1 MINNAWVENT
11 LASMSVGEKVGQ
23 LLCPRIYGHFLSS
36 DADEYLEYVRWI
48 EEYHIGGVEIFGGDV
63 YGAAFLLNRL
73 QAASKNPLLVTCDA
87 ETGMGHRIKGTT
99 HLTHNMG
106 LGATGSVQ
114 AAYNQGKITAIEG
127 RALGVHV
134 FEGPT
139 VDVNIHPDNPI
150 IAVRSFG
157 DDPEFVA
164 KMGCACIRG
173 VQDHGLIACA
183 KHFPGHGNTNVD
195 SHVDIPVITVPRNI
209 FEKTDLL
216 PFRAAFDAGVMG
228 VMTAHIN
235 IPSLDPDSGL
245 PATLSHAVSTGLLR
259 EEMGFDGLVISD
271 SLKMDALTRYY
282 PPGEAELM
290 SLLAGTDIL
299 LVPFL
304 GEAFETIVGA
314 VENGDLSEERLDAS
328 VRRILKAKS
337 WCGLHDNR
345 FTDTGELHRKI
356 GTEAS
361 IINDARN
368 LTRSSV
374 TLIKNKSNILPIN
387 RENALKILSI
397 LYYDHPLEPIGDTFL
412 DEMRQRARGTSRD
425 YYEEGIPDESG
436 NITTITLPCDCDT
449 RIEAEA
455 LKKAAE
461 SDLVVCAFVYRII
474 MRRGTPNLRPRAEAF
489 AHRLAALDVPS
500 VIVSFG
506 SPYVMNQVPDADAF
520 VAAYMYSPLVQKA
533 VVEALF
539 GEIGFEGELPVK
551 IG

>member
-1 MINNAWVENT
+1 MSDNSWVEKT
-11 LASMSVGEKVGQ
+11 LASMNIGEKVGQ
-23 LLCPRIYGHFLSS
+23 LLCPRIYGHFFSC
-36 DADEYLEYVRWI
+36 DDEEYLEYVRWI

-63 YGAAFLLNRL
+63 YSAAFLLNRL
-73 QAASKNPLLVTCDA
+73 QTVSKNPLLVTCDA

-106 LGATGSVQ
+106 VGATGSEEM
-114 AAYNQGKITAIEG
+114 AYNHGKITALEG
-127 RALGVHV
+127 RAIGVHV
-134 FEGPT
+134 YEGPT

-157 DDPEFVA
+157 DDPEIVA
-164 KMGCACIRG
+164 KMGCANIRG
-173 VQDHGLIACA
+173 LQDNGMIACT

-195 SHVDIPVITVPRNI
+195 SHVDIPVINVPRDI
-209 FEKTDLL
+209 FEQTDLL
-216 PFRAAFDAGVMG
+216 PFRAAIDAGVMG

-235 IPSLDPDSGL
+235 VPSLDPDSGL
-245 PATLSHAVSTGLLR
+245 PATLSHSVSTDLLR

-271 SLKMDALTRYY
+271 SLKMDAITRYY

-304 GEAFETIVGA
+304 GEAYETIVGA
-314 VENGDLSEERLDAS
+314 VEKGVLSEERLDAS
-328 VRRILKAKS
+328 VRRILRAKS
-337 WCGLHDNR
+337 WCGLHRDR
-345 FTDTGELHRKI
+345 FVDTGELHRKI
-356 GTEAS
+356 GAEDS
-361 IINDARN
+361 IMNDARN
-368 LTRSSV
+368 LTRKSV
-374 TLIKNKSNILPIN
+374 TLVKNENNILPIN
-387 RENALKILSI
+387 RENAPNILSI

-412 DEMRQRARGTSRD
+412 DEIRKRARGTSRD

-436 NITTITLPCDCDT
+436 NITTITLPCDCGT
-449 RIEAEA
+449 QIVEKA
-455 LKKAAE
+455 LRKTAE
-461 SDLVVCAFVYRII
+461 SDLIICAFVYRII

-489 AHRLAALDVPS
+489 ARRLTTLDVPS
-500 VIVSFG
+500 IIVSFG
-506 SPYVMNQVPDADAF
+506 SPYLINQIPDADAF

-551 IG
+551 IF